1 VNKIRLNANIAIADS
16 RFLITEALKSMLAAY
31 GSKVYTVATRNGL
44 DALLRKHEIS
54 LIITDH
60 EHFWQG
66 AVDELSVLKQQYP
79 DAAILVLTGST
90 TRKKI
95 RELNH
100 AGIRNIVMK
109 TDDRAEILH
118 AVRAALAGEK
128 HYSLEVLDLLLKKEG
143 QRSENLL
150 LTPTEEEIVRLIAGG
165 FSVSETAERKH
176 IGVRSVMTHQKNI
189 YRKLGVSGSTEL
201 RMFAIRTGMIDNI
214 EYHI

>member
-1 VNKIRLNANIAIADS
+1 MNKIRLNANIAIADS
-16 RFLITEALKSMLAAY
+16 RYLITEGLKSMLVAQ
-31 GSKVYTVATRNGL
+31 GSKVYAVSTRKGL

-60 EHFWQG
+60 EHLWPG
-66 AVDELSVLKQQYP
+66 AVDELAVLKQLYP
-79 DAAILVLTGST
+79 DTALLVLTGSIN
-90 TRKKI
+90 RMKV

-189 YRKLGVSGSTEL
+189 YRKLGVSSSPEL